1 MLIYPKLEDNTMADA
16 DGSTHRLQRVREIEQ
31 RLENEQKKR
40 ASLYKKYRRAINIVD
55 GVDSTLLVLSMGL
68 GIGGVSL
75 LSTVIAAP
83 VVIDYRLQPYRVE
96 SLAVVEN

>member
-1 MLIYPKLEDNTMADA
+1 
-16 DGSTHRLQRVREIEQ
+16 
-31 RLENEQKKR
+31 
-40 ASLYKKYRRAINIVD
+40 VD